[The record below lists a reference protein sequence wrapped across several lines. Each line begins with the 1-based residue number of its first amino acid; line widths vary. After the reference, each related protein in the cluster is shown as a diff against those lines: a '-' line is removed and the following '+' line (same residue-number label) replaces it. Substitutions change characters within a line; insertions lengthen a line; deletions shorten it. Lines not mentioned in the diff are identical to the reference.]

1 MRGVHTFINDI
12 RRQVFTEVARMAFE
26 GGNYAKT
33 IRELPYKIIPGE
45 VAKYRQNIL
54 VERAVVSERIRLA
67 IGLPLRDVSEYEPT
81 DSYLEESVVAEK
93 YYDPPLIN
101 IISFACNACPT
112 KRVQVTNMCQ
122 GCLAHPCKEVCPKD
136 AISIVQGKSVID
148 QEKCIKCGKCADECP
163 YGAILKIT
171 RPCAEACGMD
181 AIGSDELG
189 RAKIDYDKCVSCGM
203 CLVNCPFGA
212 ISDKSQIFQ
221 LIQAIKRGDKVV
233 AAVAPAFVSQ
243 FGENVTSSQM
253 REAMRRV
260 GFHKVIE
267 VAVGA
272 DMCTAEEAEDFLKK
286 VPEQQPFMATSCCPS
301 WSVMAKKLFPQFKDY
316 ISMAMTPMVLTA
328 RLYKKDHPDVR
339 IVFIGPCTAK
349 KLEAS
354 RRTIRSDV
362 DFVLTFEEMQGIFDA
377 KGIVPS
383 EMPYDPEDEFSTGT
397 SLGRGFAVTG
407 GVAAAVKAAIAEIDP
422 DREVLV
428 EHADGLREC
437 RKMLMMAKTGKYNGY
452 LLEGMGCPG
461 GCVAG
466 AGTITPVKRAP
477 PRSPV
482 MSMRPPSRA
491 SRTPPQSSACGKCR
505 TELHPPIYPLRPSQ
519 GTLAGAPFLF
529 RNAKSP
535 RPQSAASGSSFYL
548 LSDLLCLIIA
558 SGEAVHQIHHLSPG
572 RGLRDRG
579 RTGAPIGAVQIHSH
593 GHIRDPE
600 VHRHFHPIVP
610 HLCL

>member
-67 IGLPLRDVSEYEPT
+67 IGLPLRNVSEYEPT
-81 DSYLEESVVAEK
+81 DAYLEDSLVAEK

-136 AISIVQGKSVID
+136 AISIVQGKSFID

-163 YGAILKIT
+163 YGAILKFE

-189 RAKIDYDKCVSCGM
+189 RAKIDYDKCVSCGR

-221 LIQAIKRGDKVV
+221 LMQAIKRGDKVV
-233 AAVAPAFVSQ
+233 AEVAPAFVSQ
-243 FGENVTSSQM
+243 FGEKVTSSQM

-272 DMCTAEEAEDFLKK
+272 DLCTAEEAEDFLKK
-286 VPEQQPFMATSCCPS
+286 VPQQQPFMATSCCPS

-383 EMPYDPEDEFSTGT
+383 EMPYDPDDEFSTGT

-407 GVAAAVKAAIAEIDP
+407 GVADAVKKAIAEIDP
-422 DREVLV
+422 EREVLV

-437 RKMLMMAKTGKYNGY
+437 RKMLMMAKAGKYNGY

-466 AGTITPVKRAP
+466 AGTITPVKKSTAAVTRY
-477 PRSPV
+477 V
-482 MSMRPPSRA
+482 N
-491 SRTPPQSSACGKCR
+491 
-505 TELHPPIYPLRPSQ
+505 E
-519 GTLAGAPFLF
+519 
-529 RNAKSP
+529 AKVKSV
-535 RPQSAASGSSFYL
+535 QESAA
-548 LSDLLCLIIA
+548 
-558 SGEAVHQIHHLSPG
+558 VK
-572 RGLRDRG
+572 RLRE
-579 RTGAPIGAVQIHSH
+579 VQ
-593 GHIRDPE
+593 D
-600 VHRHFHPIVP
+600 
-610 HLCL
+610 